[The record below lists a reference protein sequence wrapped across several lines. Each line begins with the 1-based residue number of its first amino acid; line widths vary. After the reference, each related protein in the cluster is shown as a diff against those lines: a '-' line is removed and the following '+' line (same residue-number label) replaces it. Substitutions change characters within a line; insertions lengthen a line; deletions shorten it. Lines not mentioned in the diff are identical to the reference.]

1 MNNKFKSNIFA
12 YIIPITVIVMLI
24 AIGFSVCIIE
34 VKEVISKGNKS
45 VIVKASENNSMFI
58 NYKLNDNIQYMKH
71 ISGIFNG
78 LNDFSKEDV
87 MEFLNLEEKEDF
99 LTTGIITSDGI
110 LNCTDGSINDINNKD
125 YFKKWKKTNE
135 DIITIDTDLKS
146 GEKVFIYVTSLFH
159 DGKIQGALYGT
170 LSFKDIEKL
179 FISNSKFYQQVE
191 TYILD
196 REGNILIGS
205 GDLFNILKDNNIF
218 SYNDLDDIEMLKDDL
233 TNNRD
238 GAVFITLDKN
248 KYILSYSKISDLKD
262 YYVLSLIDASN
273 INEKQYHITF
283 LMNILASFVIL
294 IFLILLIYLNSYRN
308 RKEKLIKDIAFVDDI
323 TGGKTLTKFKMDI
336 REILVE
342 NMNSSYALVEFD
354 IVRFKIIND
363 IWGYK
368 TGDFLLKHISDIL
381 KNKLLYKEMF
391 CRVRDDLFILLLKY
405 KDENDLIDRINVL
418 DNSMRFFDNGTK
430 EVPNFSLSYG
440 VYVIDGTEE
449 DINKMIDNVAFARE
463 TSKSDCNEVIGF
475 YDIGLQSKLIKQKQI
490 EDVMYSALANRQFEL
505 YLQPKYDI
513 KLESCVGAEAL
524 VRWNNPEK
532 GLISPID
539 FIPLFEKNGFIV
551 NLDMFIFEEVC
562 SKINEWKKN
571 NIKLIPISVNIS
583 RINLK
588 NVDYFIKNISE
599 IFNKYDI
606 NPNLIEIEITE
617 SAIFNHYDNMLEAL
631 LRLKA
636 MGFSISLDDFGTGLS
651 SLNILK
657 DLPIDTIKLDREF
670 LNSKDSSKKGE
681 IVIANIVRMVKEL
694 DLNVICE
701 GVETYEQA
709 EFLSEVGCNNAQG
722 YLYARPMPVKVFEE
736 KELTLVVIQD
746 VILKKP

>member
-34 VKEVISKGNKS
+34 VKEVINKGNKS

-58 NYKLNDNIQYMKH
+58 NYTLNDNIQYMKH
-71 ISGIFNG
+71 VSGIFNE
-78 LNDFSKEDV
+78 LNDFKEENV
-87 MEFLNLEEKEDF
+87 MDILNLEERKDF

-110 LNCTDGSINDINNKD
+110 LNCIDGSINDISNKD
-125 YFKKWKKTNE
+125 YFKKWEKTNE
-135 DIITIDTDLKS
+135 DVLTIDTDLKT
-146 GEKVFIYVTSLFH
+146 GEKVFIYVTSLLH
-159 DGKIQGALYGT
+159 NDKIKGALYGT
-170 LSFKDIEKL
+170 ISFKDIEKL

-196 REGNILIGS
+196 KNGDILIGS
-205 GDLFNILKDNNIF
+205 GDLFNMLNDSNIF
-218 SYNDLDDIEMLKDDL
+218 SYHDLDDIEILKDDL

-238 GAVFITLDKN
+238 GAVFITLNKN
-248 KYILSYSKISDLKD
+248 KYILSYSKINDLKD
-262 YYVLSLIDASN
+262 YYVLSLIEASN
-273 INEKQYHITF
+273 INEKQYLTS
-283 LMNILASFVIL
+283 LMTMLASFVIL
-294 IFLILLIYLNSYRN
+294 IFLILLIYINFYRN

-336 REILVE
+336 KEVLEE

-368 TGDFLLKHISDIL
+368 TGNLLLKYISDIL

-405 KDENDLIDRINVL
+405 KDENDIIDRINAL

-430 EVPNFSLSYG
+430 EIPNFSLSYG
-440 VYVIDGTEE
+440 VYVVDGTEE

-463 TSKSDCNEVIGF
+463 TSKSDCNEFIGF
-475 YDIGLQSKLIKQKQI
+475 YDIELQSKLIKQKQI
-490 EDVMYSALANRQFEL
+490 EDVMYSALTNRQFEL

-513 KLESCVGAEAL
+513 KLESCIGAEAL

-532 GLISPID
+532 GLINPID

-562 SKINEWKKN
+562 SKINEWKQN

-588 NVDYFIKNISE
+588 NVDYFIKNVSR

-617 SAIFNHYDNMLEAL
+617 SAIFNHYDNMLQAL

-701 GVETYEQA
+701 GVETHEQA

-722 YLYARPMPVKVFEE
+722 YLYARPMPVKDFEE
-736 KELTLVVIQD
+736 KELTLGLIQD
-746 VILKKP
+746 VILTRP

>member
-34 VKEVISKGNKS
+34 VKEVINQGNKS

-58 NYKLNDNIQYMKH
+58 NYTLNDNIQYMKH
-71 ISGIFNG
+71 VSGIFNE
-78 LNDFSKEDV
+78 LNDFKEENV
-87 MEFLNLEEKEDF
+87 MDILNLEERKDF

-110 LNCTDGSINDINNKD
+110 LNCIDGSINDIKNKD
-125 YFKKWKKTNE
+125 YFKKWEKTNE
-135 DIITIDTDLKS
+135 DVLTIDTDLKT
-146 GEKVFIYVTSLFH
+146 GEKVFIYVTSLLH
-159 DGKIQGALYGT
+159 NDKIKGALYGT
-170 LSFKDIEKL
+170 ISFKDIEKL

-196 REGNILIGS
+196 KNGDILIGS
-205 GDLFNILKDNNIF
+205 GDLFNILNDSNIF
-218 SYNDLDDIEMLKDDL
+218 SYDDLDDIEILKEDL

-238 GAVFITLDKN
+238 GAVFITLNKN
-248 KYILSYSKISDLKD
+248 KYILSYSKINNLND
-262 YYVLSLIDASN
+262 YYVLSLIEASN
-273 INEKQYHITF
+273 INEKQYLTS
-283 LMNILASFVIL
+283 LMTMLASFVIL
-294 IFLILLIYLNSYRN
+294 IFLILLIYINFYRN

-336 REILVE
+336 KEVLE
-342 NMNSSYALVEFD
+342 DNMNSSYALVEFD

-368 TGDFLLKHISDIL
+368 TGNLLLKYISDIL

-405 KDENDLIDRINVL
+405 KDENDIIDRINAL
-418 DNSMRFFDNGTK
+418 DNSMRFFDNGIK
-430 EVPNFSLSYG
+430 EIPNFSLSYG
-440 VYVIDGTEE
+440 VYVVDGTEE

-463 TSKSDCNEVIGF
+463 TSKSDCNEFIGF
-475 YDIGLQSKLIKQKQI
+475 YDIELQSKLIKQKQI
-490 EDVMYSALANRQFEL
+490 EDVMYSALTNRQFEL

-513 KLESCVGAEAL
+513 KLESCIGAEAL

-532 GLISPID
+532 GLINPID

-562 SKINEWKKN
+562 SKINEWKQN

-588 NVDYFIKNISE
+588 NVDYFIKNVSR

-617 SAIFNHYDNMLEAL
+617 SAIFNHYDNMLQAL

-701 GVETYEQA
+701 GVETHEQA

-722 YLYARPMPVKVFEE
+722 YLYARPMPVKDFEE
-736 KELTLVVIQD
+736 KELTLGLIQD
-746 VILKKP
+746 VILTRP